1 MMISRVFAICRR
13 ALVTGA
19 LCLLL
24 AGGVIAACCG
34 IIQYTGNIHAVEDG
48 QLYRSAQLDRSQF
61 EQVIKDHGIKSIL
74 NLRGDNAGE
83 SWYED
88 EISVAAALD
97 VAHFDYG
104 ISARSPVTASQIR
117 EILRI
122 VRDAPKPLLIHCR
135 AGADRT
141 GLVAALYVAKIEN
154 RTADEAAGQLS
165 LVYGHFPY
173 LMNKT
178 RAMDESFWAYVA
190 ADRGAEAKGAGIPVA
205 R

>member
-1 MMISRVFAICRR
+1 M
-13 ALVTGA
+13 
-19 LCLLL
+19 
-24 AGGVIAACCG
+24 
-34 IIQYTGNIHAVEDG
+34 
-48 QLYRSAQLDRSQF
+48 
-61 EQVIKDHGIKSIL
+61 
-74 NLRGDNAGE
+74 GDNAGE

-88 EISVAAALD
+88 EISVAAAFD

-122 VRDAPKPLLIHCR
+122 VRNAPKPLLIHCR
-135 AGADRT
+135 AGADRS
-141 GLVAALYVAKIEN
+141 GLVAAPYVATIEN

-178 RAMDESFWAYVA
+178 RAMGESFWAYVA
-190 ADRGAEAKGAGIPVA
+190 ADRGAEAEEEGVRVA
-205 R
+205 H